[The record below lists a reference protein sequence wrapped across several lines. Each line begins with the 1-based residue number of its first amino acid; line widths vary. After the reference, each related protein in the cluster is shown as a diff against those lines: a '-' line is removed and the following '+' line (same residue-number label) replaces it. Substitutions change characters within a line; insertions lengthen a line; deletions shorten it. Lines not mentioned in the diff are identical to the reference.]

1 MEQSKA
7 RQERA
12 SQTTSTEHSM
22 IVDAMYTLERALA
35 FPAPGRERQWK
46 HRAGAALAVV
56 VDCIRQHVDSAE
68 GDGGLV
74 AELEVAVGKNQ
85 DVRMALEDHRRL
97 REEAERLL
105 SDLSARADDAS
116 LTIGDVRGRT
126 AGLTTLL
133 REHQWREVDLILG
146 TFGLDVGPAD

>member
-12 SQTTSTEHSM
+12 SQTTSIEHSM
-22 IVDAMYTLERALA
+22 IVDAMFTLERALA
-35 FPAPGRERQWK
+35 SPAPGRELQWK

-85 DVRMALEDHRRL
+85 DVRLAIDDHRRL
-97 REEAERLL
+97 REESEQLL
-105 SDLSARADDAS
+105 SDLSARTDDPDLKISDVRARTSS
-116 LTIGDVRGRT
+116 LTS
-126 AGLTTLL
+126 LL

>member
-1 MEQSKA
+1 MDQPRDRREQVA
-7 RQERA
+7 RTA
-12 SQTTSTEHSM
+12 SIEHSM

-35 FPAPGRERQWK
+35 SPAPGREPQWK

-56 VDCIRQHVDSAE
+56 VDCVRQHVDSAE

-74 AELEVAVGKNQ
+74 AELEVALGKNR
-85 DVRMALEDHRRL
+85 DVRLAMDDHSRL
-97 REEAERLL
+97 RVDAEALL
-105 SDLSARADDAS
+105 SDLSSRAEDPS
-116 LTIGDVRGRT
+116 LTTSDIRGRT
-126 AGLTTLL
+126 ITLTALL